1 VGVGVRPEHFDVD
14 GVGVE
19 IEVEMVEEL
28 GSDAFIYGRVVAD
41 PHNTTTDK
49 PIIARADWRKPP
61 ERGTR
66 THLRP
71 IPGHIQ
77 FFANDPAGR
86 RLT

>member
-1 VGVGVRPEHFDVD
+1 
-14 GVGVE
+14 
-19 IEVEMVEEL
+19 
-28 GSDAFIYGRVVAD
+28 VVAG
-41 PHNTTTDK
+41 PHNTTADE

-71 IPGHIQ
+71 MPGHIQ